1 MFNIL
6 FESNPELF
14 FDKIVENVKIERKKR
29 KISQLKLAQILDFS
43 SPNYVAKIE
52 TRKHNVCY
60 NLEHLC
66 KIAEAFDLEVVD
78 FLPYN
83 KVFEEKN

>member
-1 MFNIL
+1 M

>member
-1 MFNIL
+1 M

-14 FDKIVENVKIERKKR
+14 FDKIVGNVKIERKKR
-29 KISQLKLAQILDFS
+29 NISQLKLAQILDFS

-66 KIAEAFDLEVVD
+66 KIAEAFNLEVVH
-78 FLPYN
+78 FLPHS
-83 KVFEEKN
+83 KEIDIQST

>member
-1 MFNIL
+1 L

-29 KISQLKLAQILDFS
+29 NISQLKLAQILDFS
-43 SPNYVAKIE
+43 SPNYIAKIE

-66 KIAEAFDLEVVD
+66 KIAEAFNLEVVD